1 MKFYITQEDKEK
13 LENEIKKLDEK
24 LISIDRIT
32 RPIFYT
38 KLGTQI
44 IIYKKILQSSI
55 VLPVEESWV
64 NVEFS
69 LDNWF
74 DDLVDKYKQGLI
86 IQPKQ

>member
-1 MKFYITQEDKEK
+1 MKFYISQEDKEK
-13 LENEIKKLDEK
+13 LENEIKKLDEE

-44 IIYKKILQSSI
+44 IIYNKILESSI
-55 VLPVEESWV
+55 VLPILESW
-64 NVEFS
+64 NHCKGAS
-69 LDNWF
+69 YAGSYP
-74 DDLVDKYKQGLI
+74 KGLI